1 LINTLLTC
9 ASGQELEILQANS
22 ELLDAEFLQVC
33 EVIAENLAEAG
44 QENAADFLRN
54 LASQLGQLL
63 GMKEEN
69 MDNSAPENPREYL
82 EFLKALLQAEAESN
96 SDLAVVYPFLRQRQH
111 LLNAPF
117 AETLQQL
124 AENLIADEDSETI
137 ALILAI
143 IGNLSIHIHQFPL
156 GNRANNIE
164 IAIAGYQ
171 IVLSHRQP
179 RSEDWAGT
187 QNNLAA
193 AYSDKITGNRAEN
206 IDTAIAC
213 YQQAL
218 EVITREDFP
227 EKWATTQNNLGSAY
241 SDKITGNRA
250 ENIDTAIA
258 CYQQALEVIT
268 REDFPEDWAMTQN
281 NLANAYRN
289 KITGNRAEN
298 IDTAIACFQ
307 LALAVYTRED
317 FPEKWATTQNNLG
330 SAYSGKITGNRA
342 ENIDTAI
349 ACYQQALAVYTRED
363 FPEKWAMTQNNLAN
377 AYSNKITGNL
387 AENIDTAIACY
398 QQALE
403 VRTREDFPEDWAMTQ
418 NNLANAYRNKIT
430 GNRAENID
438 TAIACFQLALEVI
451 TREDFPEK
459 WATTQNNLAA
469 AYSYK
474 IMGNRAENI
483 NTAIACYQQ
492 ALAVRTRKD
501 FPEDWA
507 MTQNNLA
514 AAYSYKITGNRA
526 ENIDTAIECYK
537 EALAV
542 RTRKDFP
549 EDWAMTQNNLAN
561 AYSNKITGNRAEN
574 IDTAIACYKEALA
587 VRTRKDFP
595 EKWATTQNNLANA
608 YSNKITGNRAENID
622 TAIECYKEALA
633 VYTRENFPEK
643 WATTQNNLAAA
654 YSNKITG
661 NRAENIDTAIAC
673 YKEALAVYTRKDFP
687 EDWATTQNNL
697 ANAYSNKITGNRAEN
712 IDTAIKCFRQAL
724 EIRTPSA
731 FPLGCLQTGRNL
743 GNLAFDLQ
751 DWNNAIYGYEN
762 AITAVEQSREWAG
775 TEAAKQEIQENAIDV
790 YFKMLQ
796 TCINA
801 KNLPKA
807 VETVERS
814 KARNL
819 VELLAT
825 RDLYPKGN
833 IPQEILDQLDYLRRN
848 IPAIQRHLGQ
858 KTTNQL
864 SPPTDDTEKQLR
876 SELTALQQQQDRV
889 LAQIKIVDPDFNL
902 TQRVEVIPYSEIQS
916 LAANKTAIIEW
927 YITRDKFLAF
937 VIAPNSLAPIVWQSS
952 TADFNNLENWN
963 NEYVGD
969 YRNNNAQWQ
978 QTLADN
984 LQRLAEILHLDEL
997 LNLIPP
1003 TCDQLVLIP
1012 HSYLHLFPLHALPS
1026 KRQKI
1031 NKESSQ
1037 LYTATGCL
1045 LDLFSDGVSYAP
1057 SCQLLQLAKK
1067 RHRPK
1072 FSHLFAIAN
1081 PTSDRYLLELQ
1092 AANIRQGFQSDSF
1105 WQRDNANKQA
1115 ILNDQLS
1122 LANCAHFG
1130 CHGEFKPDA
1139 PLDSALK
1146 LANNEHLTLLEILT
1160 LNLSQCRLVT
1170 LSACEAGL
1178 TESKT
1183 TDEYIGLPFGFLLA
1197 GSPSMVSTLWKV
1209 DQLASTL
1216 LLIRFYENIKTLST
1230 VAALNEAQQW
1240 LRNLT
1245 SEKLEALLKELQP
1258 QIDYIFEQLP
1268 PGIRR
1273 RFVEAPQNGARN
1285 RQPLPFA
1292 GAHYWAGFTAIGV

>member
-1 LINTLLTC
+1 MMDETRAQAYTNLIQQLLSC
-9 ASGQELEILQANS
+9 PKGEEPQILQDNQ
-22 ELLDAEFLQVC
+22 ELLDRDLSQVLLEESQHLLQVGRIQEAEFL
-33 EVIAENLAEAG
+33 INL
-44 QENAADFLRN
+44 
-54 LASQLGQLL
+54 SQQLL
-63 GMKEEN
+63 IPGSPHYERDYHSFLMEVLQTVSDAEGN
-69 MDNSAPENPREYL
+69 PE
-82 EFLKALLQAEAESN
+82 Q
-96 SDLAVVYPFLRQRQH
+96 VYPFLQQN
-111 LLNAPF
+111 LDQLDLQLVQILTAWANDTF
-117 AETLQQL
+117 AKVETAQAYGIAAVIVTLG
-124 AENLIADEDSETI
+124 NLIQ
-137 ALILAI
+137 
-143 IGNLSIHIHQFPL
+143 QFPL
-156 GNRANNIE
+156 GSRLVNLE
-164 IAIAGYQ
+164 IAIACYQ
-171 IVLSHRQP
+171 LALEVYTRKDFP
-179 RSEDWAGT
+179 EDWARV
-187 QNNLAA
+187 QNNLAI
-193 AYSDKITGNRAEN
+193 AYNDKIMGNRAEN

-213 YQQAL
+213 YQLAL
-218 EVITREDFP
+218 EVRTR
-227 EKWATTQNNLGSAY
+227 A
-241 SDKITGNRA
+241 
-250 ENIDTAIA
+250 
-258 CYQQALEVIT
+258 
-268 REDFPEDWAMTQN
+268 DFPEDWAMTQN
-281 NLANAYRN
+281 NLAVAYSN

-298 IDTAIACFQ
+298 ID
-307 LALAVYTRED
+307 R
-317 FPEKWATTQNNLG
+317 
-330 SAYSGKITGNRA
+330 
-342 ENIDTAI
+342 AI
-349 ACYQQALAVYTRED
+349 ACYQLALEVYTRED
-363 FPEKWAMTQNNLAN
+363 FPEKWAMTQNNLAI
-377 AYSNKITGNL
+377 AYS
-387 AENIDTAIACY
+387 
-398 QQALE
+398 
-403 VRTREDFPEDWAMTQ
+403 
-418 NNLANAYRNKIT
+418 NKIT

-438 TAIACFQLALEVI
+438 RAIACYQLALEVY
-451 TREDFPEK
+451 TREDFPE
-459 WATTQNNLAA
+459 
-469 AYSYK
+469 
-474 IMGNRAENI
+474 
-483 NTAIACYQQ
+483 
-492 ALAVRTRKD
+492 
-501 FPEDWA
+501 DWA
-507 MTQNNLA
+507 
-514 AAYSYKITGNRA
+514 
-526 ENIDTAIECYK
+526 E
-537 EALAV
+537 
-542 RTRKDFP
+542 
-549 EDWAMTQNNLAN
+549 TQNNLAN

-574 IDTAIACYKEALA
+574 IDTAIACYQLALE
-587 VRTRKDFP
+587 VRTREDFP

-608 YSNKITGNRAENID
+608 YLYKITDNRAKNIDTAIACYQQALKVRTREDFPEYWATTQNNLATAYSNKITGNRAENIDRAIACYQLALKVRTREDFPEYWAETQNNLANAYRNKITGNRAENAENIDTAIACYQLALEVYTREDFPEKWAMTQNNLATAYRNKITGHRAENIDTAIACCQLALAVYTREDFPEKWATTQNNLATAYLYKITGHRAENIDTAITCCQLALAVYTRKDFPQDWAMTQNNLGLAYSNSNKITGNRAENID
-622 TAIECYKEALA
+622 TAIQCY
-633 VYTRENFPEK
+633 
-643 WATTQNNLAAA
+643 
-654 YSNKITG
+654 
-661 NRAENIDTAIAC
+661 
-673 YKEALAVYTRKDFP
+673 
-687 EDWATTQNNL
+687 
-697 ANAYSNKITGNRAEN
+697 
-712 IDTAIKCFRQAL
+712 RQAL

-731 FPLGCLQTGRNL
+731 FPLDCLQTGRNL
-743 GNLAFDLQ
+743 GNLAFELQ

-790 YFKMLQ
+790 YFQMLQ

-801 KNLPKA
+801 ENLPKA

-833 IPQEILDQLDYLRRN
+833 IPQEILDQLDHLRRN

-864 SPPTDDTEKQLR
+864 SQSNDDTEKQLR
-876 SELTALQQQQDRV
+876 SELTELQKEQDRV
-889 LAQIKIVDPDFNL
+889 LAQINIVDPDFNL

-916 LAANKTAIIEW
+916 LAANNTAIIEW

-1012 HSYLHLFPLHALPS
+1012 HSYLHLFPLHALLS

-1037 LYTATGCL
+1037 LYTAMGCL

-1067 RHRPK
+1067 RDRPN

-1139 PLDSALK
+1139 PLESALI
-1146 LANNEHLTLLEILT
+1146 LANKERLTLLEILT

-1170 LSACEAGL
+1170 LSACETGL
-1178 TESKT
+1178 TETST

-1230 VAALNEAQQW
+1230 VTALNEAQQW

-1245 SEKLEALLKELQP
+1245 SEGLEAVLERLKP
-1258 QIDYIFEQLP
+1258 QIEQTFEKLP
-1268 PGIRR
+1268 PGRRR
-1273 RFVEAPQNGARN
+1273 RFVEAPQNGARK
-1285 RQPLPFA
+1285 RPPPPFA
-1292 GAHYWAGFTAIGV
+1292 EPHYWAAFTAIGV

>member
-1 LINTLLTC
+1 VNENRAQAYTNLIQQLLSC
-9 ASGQELEILQANS
+9 PNGEEPQILQDNS

-33 EVIAENLAEAG
+33 EVIADNLAEEG

-54 LASQLGQLL
+54 LASQLGQFL
-63 GMKEEN
+63 GMNDDEDG
-69 MDNSAPENPREYL
+69 DNSEPDNQQEYIA
-82 EFLKALLQAEAESN
+82 FLDKVLQATYESDGN
-96 SDLAVVYPFLRQRQH
+96 PQVVYPILAANQDK
-111 LLNAPF
+111 LN
-117 AETLQQL
+117 ETLVKLYPNL
-124 AENLIADEDSETI
+124 ANNLLSQAAPEQAPSYAVDFVYFSNLIQ
-137 ALILAI
+137 
-143 IGNLSIHIHQFPL
+143 QFPL
-156 GNRANNIE
+156 GNRASNLD
-164 IAIAGYQ
+164 IAIIGYEL
-171 IVLSHRQP
+171 VLNIFT
-179 RSEDWAGT
+179 RSDFPEKWAGT
-187 QNNLAA
+187 QNNLG
-193 AYSDKITGNRAEN
+193 T
-206 IDTAIAC
+206 
-213 YQQAL
+213 
-218 EVITREDFP
+218 
-227 EKWATTQNNLGSAY
+227 
-241 SDKITGNRA
+241 
-250 ENIDTAIA
+250 
-258 CYQQALEVIT
+258 
-268 REDFPEDWAMTQN
+268 
-281 NLANAYRN
+281 
-289 KITGNRAEN
+289 
-298 IDTAIACFQ
+298 
-307 LALAVYTRED
+307 
-317 FPEKWATTQNNLG
+317 
-330 SAYSGKITGNRA
+330 
-342 ENIDTAI
+342 
-349 ACYQQALAVYTRED
+349 
-363 FPEKWAMTQNNLAN
+363 
-377 AYSNKITGNL
+377 
-387 AENIDTAIACY
+387 
-398 QQALE
+398 
-403 VRTREDFPEDWAMTQ
+403 
-418 NNLANAYRNKIT
+418 
-430 GNRAENID
+430 
-438 TAIACFQLALEVI
+438 
-451 TREDFPEK
+451 
-459 WATTQNNLAA
+459 
-469 AYSYK
+469 
-474 IMGNRAENI
+474 
-483 NTAIACYQQ
+483 
-492 ALAVRTRKD
+492 
-501 FPEDWA
+501 
-507 MTQNNLA
+507 
-514 AAYSYKITGNRA
+514 
-526 ENIDTAIECYK
+526 
-537 EALAV
+537 
-542 RTRKDFP
+542 
-549 EDWAMTQNNLAN
+549 

-574 IDTAIACYKEALA
+574 IDTAITCFQFALE
-587 VRTRKDFP
+587 VTTRDDFPENWAMTQHNLGTAYLDKITGNRAENIDTAITCFQFALEVTTRDDFP
-595 EKWATTQNNLANA
+595 EKWALTQNNLGSAYSNKITGNRGENIDRAIACYQLALEVRNREDFPENWAGTQNNLGTAYSKKITGNRAENIDTAITCFQFALEVTTRDDFPENWAMTQHNLGTAYLDKITGNRAENIDTAITCFQFALQVYSPADFPENWAGTQNNLAIAYWSKITGNRADNIDQAIRYYQLALEVTTRKDFRENWAETQNNLGNAYLDKITGNRADNIDQAIRYYQRALEVRTHEDFPQDWAMTQNNLATA

-622 TAIECYKEALA
+622 RAIRYYQKALEVRTRADFPEQWAETQNNLASAYCSKITGNRAENIDTGIACYLQALE
-633 VYTRENFPEK
+633 VYTREDFPEK
-643 WATTQNNLAAA
+643 WALTQNNLASAYLDKITGNRGENIDRAIACYLQALEVYTREDFPEKWAGTQNNLAIA

-661 NRAENIDTAIAC
+661 NRAENIDNAIAS
-673 YKEALAVYTRKDFP
+673 Y
-687 EDWATTQNNL
+687 
-697 ANAYSNKITGNRAEN
+697 
-712 IDTAIKCFRQAL
+712 RQAL
-724 EIRTPSA
+724 EIYTPSA
-731 FPLGCLQTGRNL
+731 FPLNCLLSGRNL
-743 GNLAFDLQ
+743 GIVAFDLQ
-751 DWNNAIYGYEN
+751 DWENAIYGYEN
-762 AITAVEQSREWAG
+762 AISAVEQSREWAG

-790 YFKMLQ
+790 YFQMLQ

-801 KNLPKA
+801 ENLPKA
-807 VETVERS
+807 VETIERS

-833 IPQEILDQLDYLRRN
+833 IPQEILDQLDRLRRK

-864 SPPTDDTEKQLR
+864 SESTDDTEKQLR
-876 SELTALQQQQDRV
+876 SELTKLQQQQDRV

-916 LAANKTAIIEW
+916 LAANNTAIIEW

-969 YRNNNAQWQ
+969 YRNNNTQWQ
-978 QTLADN
+978 QTLADK

-1067 RHRPK
+1067 RHRPN

-1081 PTSDRYLLELQ
+1081 PGKDRYLLELQ
-1092 AANIRQGFQSDSF
+1092 AANIRQGFQSGSF
-1105 WQRDNANKQA
+1105 WQRGNANKQA

-1146 LANNEHLTLLEILT
+1146 LANNERLTLLEILT

-1178 TESKT
+1178 TKTST

-1245 SEKLEALLKELQP
+1245 SEELEAVLERLKP
-1258 QIDYIFEQLP
+1258 QIDQIFKELP
-1268 PGIRR
+1268 LKERTL
-1273 RFVEAPQNGARN
+1273 FVNAPQNGARN
-1285 RQPLPFA
+1285 RKPFPFA
-1292 GAHYWAGFTAIGV
+1292 APHYWAAFTAIGV

>member
-1 LINTLLTC
+1 RINGSR
-9 ASGQELEILQANS
+9 ADNLE
-22 ELLDAEFLQVC
+22 V
-33 EVIAENLAEAG
+33 
-44 QENAADFLRN
+44 
-54 LASQLGQLL
+54 
-63 GMKEEN
+63 
-69 MDNSAPENPREYL
+69 
-82 EFLKALLQAEAESN
+82 
-96 SDLAVVYPFLRQRQH
+96 
-111 LLNAPF
+111 
-117 AETLQQL
+117 
-124 AENLIADEDSETI
+124 
-137 ALILAI
+137 
-143 IGNLSIHIHQFPL
+143 
-156 GNRANNIE
+156 
-164 IAIAGYQ
+164 AIAFY
-171 IVLSHRQP
+171 
-179 RSEDWAGT
+179 D
-187 QNNLAA
+187 AA
-193 AYSDKITGNRAEN
+193 LTVR
-206 IDTAIAC
+206 
-213 YQQAL
+213 
-218 EVITREDFP
+218 TRE
-227 EKWATTQNNLGSAY
+227 G
-241 SDKITGNRA
+241 
-250 ENIDTAIA
+250 
-258 CYQQALEVIT
+258 
-268 REDFPEDWAMTQN
+268 
-281 NLANAYRN
+281 
-289 KITGNRAEN
+289 
-298 IDTAIACFQ
+298 
-307 LALAVYTRED
+307 
-317 FPEKWATTQNNLG
+317 
-330 SAYSGKITGNRA
+330 
-342 ENIDTAI
+342 
-349 ACYQQALAVYTRED
+349 
-363 FPEKWAMTQNNLAN
+363 FPEKWAMTQNNLAT
-377 AYSNKITGNL
+377 AYS
-387 AENIDTAIACY
+387 D
-398 QQALE
+398 
-403 VRTREDFPEDWAMTQ
+403 R
-418 NNLANAYRNKIT
+418 
-430 GNRAENID
+430 
-438 TAIACFQLALEVI
+438 
-451 TREDFPEK
+451 
-459 WATTQNNLAA
+459 
-469 AYSYK
+469 
-474 IMGNRAENI
+474 
-483 NTAIACYQQ
+483 
-492 ALAVRTRKD
+492 
-501 FPEDWA
+501 
-507 MTQNNLA
+507 
-514 AAYSYKITGNRA
+514 
-526 ENIDTAIECYK
+526 
-537 EALAV
+537 
-542 RTRKDFP
+542 
-549 EDWAMTQNNLAN
+549 
-561 AYSNKITGNRAEN
+561 
-574 IDTAIACYKEALA
+574 
-587 VRTRKDFP
+587 
-595 EKWATTQNNLANA
+595 
-608 YSNKITGNRAENID
+608 
-622 TAIECYKEALA
+622 
-633 VYTRENFPEK
+633 
-643 WATTQNNLAAA
+643 
-654 YSNKITG
+654 
-661 NRAENIDTAIAC
+661 
-673 YKEALAVYTRKDFP
+673 
-687 EDWATTQNNL
+687 
-697 ANAYSNKITGNRAEN
+697 ITGNRAEN

-731 FPLGCLQTGRNL
+731 SPLGCLQSGYYL
-743 GNLAFDLQ
+743 GNLAFNLQ
-751 DWNNAIYGYEN
+751 DWENAIYGYEN

-790 YFKMLQ
+790 YFQMLQ

-833 IPQEILDQLDYLRRN
+833 IPQEILDQLDNLRRK

-864 SPPTDDTEKQLR
+864 SQSNDDTEKQLR
-876 SELTALQQQQDRV
+876 SELTALQQQLDRV
-889 LAQIKIVDPDFNL
+889 LAQIKIVDHDFNL

-916 LAANKTAIIEW
+916 LAANNTAIIEW

-978 QTLADN
+978 QTLTHN

-1003 TCDQLVLIP
+1003 TCDRLVLIP

-1067 RHRPK
+1067 RHRPN

-1130 CHGEFKPDA
+1130 CHGKFKPDA
-1139 PLDSALK
+1139 PLDSALI
-1146 LANNEHLTLLEILT
+1146 LANNERLTLLEILT

-1178 TESKT
+1178 TETST

-1197 GSPSMVSTLWKV
+1197 GSPSMVSTLWEV

-1245 SEKLEALLKELQP
+1245 SEGLEAVLERLKPQIEQTFKELPLKE
-1258 QIDYIFEQLP
+1258 
-1268 PGIRR
+1268 RR
-1273 RFVEAPQNGARN
+1273 RYVNAPLKAASN

-1292 GAHYWAGFTAIGV
+1292 APHYWAAFTAIGV

>member
-1 LINTLLTC
+1 MDETRAQAYANLIKQILSCPN
-9 ASGQELEILQANS
+9 GEEPQILQANL

-33 EVIAENLAEAG
+33 EVVAENLGEEEN
-44 QENAADFLRN
+44 ENAADFLRN
-54 LASQLGQLL
+54 LVSQLGEFV
-63 GMKEEN
+63 GRNDEEES
-69 MDNSAPENPREYL
+69 DNSEAENLREYL
-82 EFLKALLQAEAESN
+82 EFILELLQAEESY
-96 SDLAVVYPFLRQRQH
+96 SGLAGVYPILSQRQH
-111 LLNAPF
+111 LLNGRF
-117 AETLQQL
+117 AEILLQVAQ
-124 AENLIADEDSETI
+124 NLIADKDSETI
-137 ALILAI
+137 ASIVAL
-143 IGNLSIHIHQFPL
+143 IGNLSIHISDFPL
-156 GNRANNIE
+156 GKKANNIE

-171 IVLSHRQP
+171 IVLSHSQP
-179 RSEDWAGT
+179 GSEKFPQT
-187 QNNLAA
+187 QNNLGT
-193 AYSDKITGNRAEN
+193 AYSDRIRGDKAEN
-206 IDTAIAC
+206 IESAIAS
-213 YQQAL
+213 YTAAL
-218 EVITREDFP
+218 EVLTREAFPQDWAATQNNLGNAYSNRIRGEKAENIESAIASYTAALAVYTRDAFP
-227 EKWATTQNNLGSAY
+227 EYWATTQNNLGSAY
-241 SDKITGNRA
+241 RNRIRGEKA
-250 ENIDTAIA
+250 ENIESAIA
-258 CYQQALEVIT
+258 SYTAALEVLTRDAFPQNWAMAQNNLAIAYWDRIRGEKAENIESAIASYTAALEVLT
-268 REDFPEDWAMTQN
+268 REAFAQQWAATQN
-281 NLANAYRN
+281 NLAIAYSDRIRGE
-289 KITGNRAEN
+289 KAEN
-298 IDTAIACFQ
+298 IESAIASFTA
-307 LALAVYTRED
+307 ALAVYTRD
-317 FPEKWATTQNNLG
+317 AFPQQWARTQNNLG
-330 SAYSGKITGNRA
+330 NAYSNRIRGEKA
-342 ENIDTAI
+342 ENIESAI
-349 ACYQQALAVYTRED
+349 ASFTAALAVYTCEA
-363 FPEKWAMTQNNLAN
+363 FPE
-377 AYSNKITGNL
+377 Y
-387 AENIDTAIACY
+387 
-398 QQALE
+398 
-403 VRTREDFPEDWAMTQ
+403 
-418 NNLANAYRNKIT
+418 
-430 GNRAENID
+430 
-438 TAIACFQLALEVI
+438 
-451 TREDFPEK
+451 
-459 WATTQNNLAA
+459 WATTQNNLAV
-469 AYSYK
+469 AYSD
-474 IMGNRAENI
+474 R
-483 NTAIACYQQ
+483 
-492 ALAVRTRKD
+492 
-501 FPEDWA
+501 
-507 MTQNNLA
+507 
-514 AAYSYKITGNRA
+514 ITGEKA
-526 ENIDTAIECYK
+526 QNIE
-537 EALAV
+537 
-542 RTRKDFP
+542 
-549 EDWAMTQNNLAN
+549 
-561 AYSNKITGNRAEN
+561 S
-574 IDTAIACYKEALA
+574 
-587 VRTRKDFP
+587 
-595 EKWATTQNNLANA
+595 
-608 YSNKITGNRAENID
+608 
-622 TAIECYKEALA
+622 
-633 VYTRENFPEK
+633 
-643 WATTQNNLAAA
+643 
-654 YSNKITG
+654 
-661 NRAENIDTAIAC
+661 
-673 YKEALAVYTRKDFP
+673 
-687 EDWATTQNNL
+687 
-697 ANAYSNKITGNRAEN
+697 
-712 IDTAIKCFRQAL
+712 AIKCYRQAL
-724 EIRTPSA
+724 EIGTPSA
-731 FPLGCLQTGRNL
+731 FPLNCLIAGRNL
-743 GNLAFDLQ
+743 GDLAFALQ
-751 DWNNAIYGYEN
+751 DWENAIYGYEN
-762 AITAVEQSREWAG
+762 AITAVEQSRDWAG
-775 TEAAKQEIQENAIDV
+775 TEAAKQEIQENAIEV
-790 YFKMLQ
+790 YFQMLQ
-796 TCINA
+796 ACINA
-801 KNLPKA
+801 ENLAKA

-819 VELLAT
+819 VELLAN

-833 IPQEILDQLDYLRRN
+833 IPQEILDQLDNLRRN

-858 KTTNQL
+858 KNTYQL
-864 SPPTDDTEKQLR
+864 SQSTDNTEKQLR
-876 SELTALQQQQDRV
+876 SELTALQQQLDSV

-916 LAANKTAIIEW
+916 LAANNTAIIEW

-963 NEYVGD
+963 KEYVGD

-978 QTLADN
+978 QTLTDK

-997 LNLIPP
+997 LNLIPS

-1057 SCQLLQLAKK
+1057 SCQLLQLAQK
-1067 RHRPK
+1067 RHRPN

-1160 LNLSQCRLVT
+1160 INLSQCRLVT